1 MIMGF
6 PRHAVLALVL
16 IVVLVGCSREKSVD
30 KSNIIAATPSAITI
44 KSSRL
49 SEPIEAAQAHC
60 ATHGKKAVSRGGVPL
75 GSPTINVMWG
85 FDCVKE

>member
-1 MIMGF
+1 MGF
-6 PRHAVLALVL
+6 SRYAILGL
-16 IVVLVGCSREKSVD
+16 ISVVVLTGCSREKSVD
-30 KSNIIAATPSAITI
+30 QSDIIAATPNLITI

-60 ATHGKKAVSRGGVPL
+60 AKHGKKAVSRGGVPL
-75 GSPTINVMWG
+75 GSPTISVMWG

>member
-1 MIMGF
+1 MRLSRYAIMG
-6 PRHAVLALVL
+6 LVSV
-16 IVVLVGCSREKSVD
+16 VVLTGCSRD
-30 KSNIIAATPSAITI
+30 KSDIDEDSIVAATPSAITI

-60 ATHGKKAVSRGGVPL
+60 AKHGKKAVSRGGVPL